1 MRSKIVKIFSLVV
14 VIVMVATTS
23 AHAYSLTGWYL
34 YYKTAYFK
42 WGDYIQTSGS
52 TVRNAWEDAIDDWND
67 ACSANFYYSSGAI
80 SELNSMHDDDDELLG
95 WTYTYPNTDGSV
107 AYFFGYLNAWSPY
120 IGQTNVAR
128 SSANHELGH
137 VLGLDELYS
146 GRAIMNLHRDRT
158 SIYLPQTDD
167 LNGIAA
173 IYGD

>member
-1 MRSKIVKIFSLVV
+1 MRSKIIKVFSLIV
-14 VIVMVATTS
+14 VIVMATATS
-23 AHAYSLTGWYL
+23 ASAYSLAGWYL
-34 YYKTAYFK
+34 YYKTADFK
-42 WGDYIQTSGS
+42 WGNYIQMSGS

-67 ACSANFYYSSGAI
+67 ACSADFYYSSGAI
-80 SELNSMHDDDDELLG
+80 SELNSMHDDDAELVG
-95 WTYTYPNTDGSV
+95 WTDVLQSTSGSV
-107 AYFFGYLNAWSPY
+107 AYFYGYLNAWFPD

-128 SSANHELGH
+128 SAANHELGH

-146 GRAIMNLHRDRT
+146 GRAIMNLRRDRT